1 MLFANDYNDNRIHI
15 DETHSNQRT
24 YARSDIPCRKV
35 GGRNKRRFAGRAG
48 CSSPDSPVFAFYCD
62 ILRKRMDFLYA

>member
-35 GGRNKRRFAGRAG
+35 GGRNKGRSAGRTSHVMMTREPWECFIEG
-48 CSSPDSPVFAFYCD
+48 
-62 ILRKRMDFLYA
+62 